1 MNTHCVGVT
10 IQPQLL
16 SSPVHLANPFKT
28 VHKMLLE
35 IKSVA
40 RTLMFKL
47 ASVPESGHFRL
58 TRRSTPVMY
67 SSAIIKARS
76 SDQCDGRED
85 FRRRKTFYL
94 PAVLTRCGF
103 IFHSTS
109 YVFVLVR
116 RTFCKIC
123 SLSLCFSAQ
132 ASSQHF

>member
-1 MNTHCVGVT
+1 MNTHCVT

-28 VHKMLLE
+28 VNKMLLE

-47 ASVPESGHFRL
+47 ASVRESRHFRL

-67 SSAIIKARS
+67 SSAIIKARN